1 MEANDSDFLAVVFIM
16 GGSCYGRSK
25 DRAKA
30 ISRCWAEAKDFADVF
45 GGFKKGAQ
53 VKLNVFDLSNTGV
66 DQVTWHTGGF
76 EADGK
81 PLEVKPEIVVKV
93 A

>member
-1 MEANDSDFLAVVFIM
+1 MGTNDPDFLAVVFIM

-53 VKLNVFDLSNTGV
+53 VKLNVFDLSNTGI
-66 DQVTWHTGGF
+66 QKVTWDDYHFRG
-76 EADGK
+76 DGK
-81 PLEVKPEIVVKV
+81 TLEVKPEIVVKV

>member
-1 MEANDSDFLAVVFIM
+1 MGTNDPDFLAVVFIM

-30 ISRCWAEAKDFADVF
+30 IAACWREAKEFAKGL

-53 VKLNVFDLSNTGV
+53 IKLNVLDLSDSGV
-66 DQVTWHTGGF
+66 DEVTWNDYQFSG
-76 EADGK
+76 DGK
-81 PLEVKPEIVVKV
+81 PLAVKPEIVTMT